1 MKKVLML
8 SMVLLS
14 ALVAQAQLKVFPTL
28 KKGFAKTYVTTN
40 TFDIPMQGTV
50 VLTDETTYTVS
61 ETTAD
66 GYVIDMLTTTI
77 TSDIPEGSIAGQILA
92 ASMEIAKGINI
103 KLSTDKNGSVT
114 AIKNYAEVQKTLDTR
129 CDEMV
134 EKLNKLIPQLSTVFN
149 KEALKQQLMENLA
162 EQRLLASIKNDHGPL
177 SLFGK
182 TIMTGAQETF
192 VNQQGLQLKRMYFVS
207 GKNVTTSESLDM
219 NKEDIKKLI
228 IAQIE
233 KMAPAQADMVKENI
247 DQLMESGMLKMDV
260 KSTATYEFDDNC
272 WVKAIQ
278 SEATTETAGQATT
291 TKSKVVCK

>member
-8 SMVLLS
+8 SMVLLT

-40 TFDIPMQGTV
+40 TFDIPMQGSV

-92 ASMEIAKGINI
+92 ASMEMAKGINI
-103 KLSTDKNGSVT
+103 KFTADKNGTIT

-134 EKLNKLIPQLSTVFN
+134 EKLNKLIPQLSTVFT
-149 KEALKQQLMENLA
+149 KEALKQQLMET
-162 EQRLLASIKNDHGPL
+162 EPVLLANTKNGHNPL
-177 SLFGK
+177 GLFGK

-192 VNQQGLQLKRMYFVS
+192 VNQQGLQLKRMYFVN